1 MGSEDSGETARPGF
15 SGAALHQCVSA
26 LQRRVCRLENLVA
39 ALSQP
44 APPRGQ
50 SDSDSHSSVSDI
62 GFDCIWGSPNILPV
76 LWDFCDAHSRA
87 RLLELSWDISSDQVR
102 TQLHGW
108 LLHRRLVPR

>member
-1 MGSEDSGETARPGF
+1 MQSFHEKK
-15 SGAALHQCVSA
+15 L
-26 LQRRVCRLENLVA
+26 A

-44 APPRGQ
+44 APPREP